1 MYMLNSL
8 PAAVPAS
15 TKQGF
20 LLNNATRIIRRLF
33 LLGGLTLFAVH
44 NPGSA
49 QGQSGGVQ
57 SVQFY
62 AGITVTGVVGRVYAL
77 QTTTDF
83 SDPDSWT
90 NLVIISPLPSSPYL
104 YFDTNNPATTSRFYR
119 FVQQSVTT
127 NMIYISPGT
136 FTMGSPTDEV
146 GRWPDETQHTVVL
159 TCGVYMGKYEVR
171 QADYLALMGTNPSNF
186 TPSHGYDQNLNRPV
200 EMVSWNDAT
209 TYCAQ
214 FTQQEVAAGR
224 LAPGWEYRLPT
235 EAEWEYACR
244 AGTTTRFSFGD
255 DPGYFNLGSYAWYCD
270 NSTIE
275 THPVGQKMPNPWGL
289 CDMYGNVA
297 EWCQD
302 WYGNYPCGTVTDPQ
316 GPDTGQHRV
325 YRGGSWSHCGSW
337 CRSAQRFHNS
347 PTTTSDLIGF
357 RIVLARRFAIL
368 K

>member
-104 YFDTNNPATTSRFYR
+104 YFDPNNPATTSRFYR

-159 TCGVYMGKYEVR
+159 TCKPITWPLWAQI
-171 QADYLALMGTNPSNF
+171 QAIS
-186 TPSHGYDQNLNRPV
+186 RPLTG
-200 EMVSWNDAT
+200 M
-209 TYCAQ
+209 
-214 FTQQEVAAGR
+214 
-224 LAPGWEYRLPT
+224 
-235 EAEWEYACR
+235 
-244 AGTTTRFSFGD
+244 TR
-255 DPGYFNLGSYAWYCD
+255 
-270 NSTIE
+270 T
-275 THPVGQKMPNPWGL
+275 
-289 CDMYGNVA
+289 
-297 EWCQD
+297 
-302 WYGNYPCGTVTDPQ
+302 
-316 GPDTGQHRV
+316 
-325 YRGGSWSHCGSW
+325 
-337 CRSAQRFHNS
+337 
-347 PTTTSDLIGF
+347 
-357 RIVLARRFAIL
+357 
-368 K
+368 